1 MQNPTRETL
10 FRKRIYQILERGA
23 VNDRTDDVVHAIL
36 IGLILVNVGSVILQS
51 VPAWETSY
59 SFAFAVI
66 EIVSVTIF
74 SAEYGLRLWSAP
86 EHTPWQEMHPWRA
99 RLHFALQP
107 LSIIDL
113 LAIIPFYAAL
123 MTSFDL
129 RTLLLLRL
137 IRFFK
142 LARYSPGLA
151 TLFNAIYNERRG
163 LIAASI
169 ILAGT
174 VIIAASVMHVI
185 ERDAQP
191 DKFGTIPD
199 AIYWAVITLAT
210 VGYGDVVPV
219 TGLGK
224 MVASL
229 TAVLGILMLALPVGL
244 LASAFAREI
253 QKRDFIVTW
262 SMVARV
268 PIFAQLEIDDLQ
280 EIMDRLH
287 SKYCAQDE
295 IIVHRG
301 EPAEAMYFIAT
312 GKVEIELSP
321 KPVTMGPGE
330 FFGEMAILNRSERS
344 ATVRAL
350 KPSKLLVLD
359 ARSQSPHGSQPAH
372 GGPDPESRR
381 STLKGIAAGLIR
393 WSLNRPPIAI
403 GKPS

>member
-1 MQNPTRETL
+1 MQSPAHKSL
-10 FRKRIYQILERGA
+10 FRERVYQILERGA
-23 VNDRTDDVVHAIL
+23 VNTRMDEIVHAIL
-36 IGLILVNVGSVILQS
+36 IGLILVNVISVVLES
-51 VPAWETSY
+51 VPAWEVAY
-59 SFAFAVI
+59 SRLFAAV
-66 EIVSVTIF
+66 EIVSVAIFTI
-74 SAEYGLRLWSAP
+74 EYLLRLWSAP
-86 EHTPWQEMHPWRA
+86 EHTPWQELHPWQA
-99 RLHFALQP
+99 RLKFAAQP
-107 LSIIDL
+107 LAIIDL
-113 LAIIPFYAAL
+113 LAIIPFYVAL
-123 MTSFDL
+123 ATSFDL

-137 IRFFK
+137 LRFFK

-151 TLFNAIYNERRG
+151 TLFNAIYSERRG
-163 LIAASI
+163 LFAAGI

-174 VIIAASVMHVI
+174 VVISASLMHVI
-185 ERDAQP
+185 ERNVQP

-224 MVASL
+224 VVASI

-262 SMVARV
+262 SMLARV
-268 PIFAQLEIDDLQ
+268 PIFAQLGADELQ

-301 EPAEAMYFIAT
+301 EPADAMYFIAS

-321 KPVTMGPGE
+321 RPVIMGAGD
-330 FFGEMAILNRSERS
+330 FFGEMAILNRSERT
-344 ATVRAL
+344 ATVKAL

-359 ARSQSPHGSQPAH
+359 ARDLNHLMDHSPRMAAQIRKVADARARDLNH
-372 GGPDPESRR
+372 GG
-381 STLKGIAAGLIR
+381 AAE
-393 WSLNRPPIAI
+393 A
-403 GKPS
+403 

>member
-1 MQNPTRETL
+1 MQNPARPKL
-10 FRKRIYQILERGA
+10 SRKRIYEILERGA
-23 VNDRTDDVVHAIL
+23 VSDRTDEAVHAFL
-36 IGLILVNVGSVILQS
+36 IGLILINVAAVILES
-51 VPAWETSY
+51 VPAWEAAYASL
-59 SFAFAVI
+59 FRVV
-66 EIVSVTIF
+66 EIVSVVVFTI
-74 SAEYGLRLWSAP
+74 EYLLRLWCAP
-86 EHTPWQEMHPWRA
+86 EHTPFQELHPWRA
-99 RLHFALQP
+99 RLRYALQP
-107 LSIIDL
+107 LTVIDL
-113 LAIIPFYAAL
+113 LAIAPFYVAL
-123 MTSFDL
+123 LTDFDF

-137 IRFFK
+137 LRFFK

-151 TLFNAIYNERRG
+151 SLFEAIYSERRG
-163 LIAASI
+163 LVAAGV

-174 VIIAASVMHVI
+174 VVISASLMHVV

-219 TGLGK
+219 TALGK
-224 MVASL
+224 VIAGL

-268 PIFAQLEIDDLQ
+268 PLFAQLGADELQ
-280 EIMDRLH
+280 AIMERLH
-287 SKYCAQDE
+287 SKHCARGE

-301 EPAEAMYFIAT
+301 EAADAMYFIAS

-321 KPVTMGPGE
+321 QPVVMGQGN
-330 FFGEMAILNRSERS
+330 FFGEMAILTRSLRS

-350 KPSKLLVLD
+350 TPCRLLVLD
-359 ARSQSPHGSQPAH
+359 ARDFYHLLDHSPLMAEQIRKVAAARSRPAED
-372 GGPDPESRR
+372 DPS
-381 STLKGIAAGLIR
+381 G
-393 WSLNRPPIAI
+393 
-403 GKPS
+403 